1 MIKLKNILTEE
12 SAMKAIIN
20 AKKGAKA
27 SGGGYSSWTKIGNNS
42 WKNKKTGRLSH
53 NAGLY
58 DRIGE
63 FSDFVIEG
71 KLNEAKPKPLVSKK
85 DIKDIEKSGNIDIA
99 YKKAMA
105 LLKSLSEGNVNEY
118 GGAEFSKI
126 TALQNFLTIDLDK
139 FEKGLKDSKHKA
151 IYKKARKQFMR
162 TVSAVAFEHSKLHE
176 GKLDADVKVYGRDFT
191 HVNESYNQSDVD
203 YAMKMAFDNIPG
215 NWHKAL
221 KRVKYSKR
229 SKSVKLNMSSY
240 MGPGKV
246 LQKIVDEFNK
256 SMGTKYKI
264 DKDSFVKGSITSIEL
279 RER

>member
-1 MIKLKNILTEE
+1 MKHIKTYDSITEGTYN
-12 SAMKAIIN
+12 SKDHIGSTSDGQGAN
-20 AKKGAKA
+20 AEIYKKGKGYYVVVSGEVDYDFTAKNDKELLQ
-27 SGGGYSSWTKIGNNS
+27 KIDD
-42 WKNKKTGRLSH
+42 
-53 NAGLY
+53 A
-58 DRIGE
+58 E
-63 FSDFVIEG
+63 FDST
-71 KLNEAKPKPLVSKK
+71 
-85 DIKDIEKSGNIDIA
+85 DIVES
-99 YKKAMA
+99 
-105 LLKSLSEGNVNEY
+105 VNEY
-118 GGAEFSKI
+118 GGSEWSKI
-126 TALQNFLTIDLDK
+126 TSLQNYLTIDLDK

-151 IYKKARKQFMR
+151 IYKKARKQFMG

>member
-71 KLNEAKPKPLVSKK
+71 K
-85 DIKDIEKSGNIDIA
+85 
-99 YKKAMA
+99 
-105 LLKSLSEGNVNEY
+105 VNEY
-118 GGAEFSKI
+118 GGSEFSKI
-126 TALQNFLTIDLDK
+126 TSLQNYLTIDLDK

-162 TVSAVAFEHSKLHE
+162 TVSDVAFEHSKLHE
-176 GKLDADVKVYGRDFT
+176 GK
-191 HVNESYNQSDVD
+191 
-203 YAMKMAFDNIPG
+203 
-215 NWHKAL
+215 
-221 KRVKYSKR
+221 
-229 SKSVKLNMSSY
+229 
-240 MGPGKV
+240 
-246 LQKIVDEFNK
+246 
-256 SMGTKYKI
+256 
-264 DKDSFVKGSITSIEL
+264 
-279 RER
+279 